1 MDSSSH
7 TLFSL
12 LRAALGNEAVGA
24 LPSDIDWQEVIDL
37 SFDQGVAAIA
47 VDGLGFAHDNDG
59 STSLT
64 TSSDNDNQERLELA
78 LDSPEL
84 EDLKYEWLSPSGFSS
99 FAPRQFKQA

>member
-1 MDSSSH
+1 MNSSSE

-37 SFDQGVAAIA
+37 SFDQGVAAML
-47 VDGLGFAHDNDG
+47 VDGIDKATKTMVRQAHQPTKTAEALD
-59 STSLT
+59 
-64 TSSDNDNQERLELA
+64 A

-84 EDLKYEWLSPSGFSS
+84 EDLKYEWLIRKPPILRI
-99 FAPRQFKQA
+99 ALLYI

>member
-1 MDSSSH
+1 MKDSSS
-7 TLFSL
+7 TILFHL

-24 LPSDIDWQEVIDL
+24 LPSDIDWKEVIDL
-37 SFDQGVAAIA
+37 SFEQVVAAIA
-47 VDGLGFAHDNDG
+47 VDGLQKLCGQHP
-59 STSLT
+59 
-64 TSSDNDNQERLELA
+64 EMELS